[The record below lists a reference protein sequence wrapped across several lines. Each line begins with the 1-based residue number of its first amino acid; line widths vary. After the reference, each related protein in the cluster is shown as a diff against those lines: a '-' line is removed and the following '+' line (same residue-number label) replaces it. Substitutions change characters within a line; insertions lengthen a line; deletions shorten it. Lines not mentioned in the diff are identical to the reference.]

1 MASRP
6 VTAPVSPRPKTSSK
20 GARSPR
26 KKAQPKTP
34 FELDQ
39 EAKQARLQKLRGAA
53 KNARPATQQQAREFI
68 ARIQAVT
75 AKVDDKS
82 DWRPSEPAQ
91 RGLSKLKGAGLMLR
105 MGGGGGL
112 MGLLGAIGGGRGD
125 GAGSGFPGAGG
136 AGAGWGGVMPG
147 GVHMGGGATLFC

>member
-1 MASRP
+1 ME
-6 VTAPVSPRPKTSSK
+6 PKTSSK

-26 KKAQPKTP
+26 KKGQPKTP

-39 EAKQARLQKLRGAA
+39 EAKQARLQKLRDAA

-82 DWRPSEPAQ
+82 DWRPSEAAQ

-112 MGLLGAIGGGRGD
+112 MGLLGAMGGGRGD
-125 GAGSGFPGAGG
+125 GAGYCYCATDDIGF
-136 AGAGWGGVMPG
+136 
-147 GVHMGGGATLFC
+147 ATLADNSDYNIWHAPSGTGEVADSRCA

>member
-39 EAKQARLQKLRGAA
+39 EAKQARLQKLRDAA
-53 KNARPATQQQAREFI
+53 KNARPTTDVFSVWSHRVELDAAIFRGF
-68 ARIQAVT
+68 AVYAVYAVSSPGPT
-75 AKVDDKS
+75 HPHT
-82 DWRPSEPAQ
+82 RPH
-91 RGLSKLKGAGLMLR
+91 GT
-105 MGGGGGL
+105 
-112 MGLLGAIGGGRGD
+112 
-125 GAGSGFPGAGG
+125 F
-136 AGAGWGGVMPG
+136 GVG
-147 GVHMGGGATLFC
+147 